1 MIYINNISFSYGDH
15 VIFDNASCSIPSN
28 GVFLLRG
35 DNGIGKSTLFK
46 ILIGE
51 LKLQSGNIKIQ
62 DIILEKSI
70 KIEKIQILKNNISY
84 ISQEN
89 NFIDFLNAEDNASLD
104 KILKNQKADDLTLLN
119 NSYAKRTIN
128 QLSTGEKILIS
139 LQRALNE
146 NKKILLL
153 DECSDFLDTKN
164 TNLLIEKI
172 DEISKNHLVII
183 ISHDQRII
191 DYYNNVILIKNKK
204 ISLSFKANNNDKFEE
219 FNKNKEKKSLF
230 TLIQKFIKKQ
240 KLVSILMLLILSLF
254 NSLIFSFT
262 SAGTYS
268 FKNAFENSINSGYY
282 SFCLEYENIYIDGIN
297 INTSV
302 NFLSDPSLTRE
313 EIKKVEETFDIKY
326 YGTSSYLIVSK
337 YGKPNGKIKL
347 SKKEYNNSKIIDD
360 KVLIK
365 FNSFNTSILMPYE
378 IDYNIPFE
386 TLPLINIK
394 DYNNLKFSDS
404 ITLSCGIW
412 ENEKMRFDT
421 KNGLKEFFSTNSRIA
436 YISPSLFEAKY
447 DVKLPYEIDDNS
459 IYISNQLLP
468 FKVEQNVRFF
478 NFDNYDLKMYE
489 NFFPDL
495 NNVFSSKTKLYHD
508 ESFASLL
515 EANEVIISE
524 NNFAKISKCISYLDN
539 PFVYINDSNRKEY
552 VNYLFDNNL
561 EVYNLYESGE
571 YSIHNLYNFKNKYY
585 KDYWFYLIIFLLF
598 LVVELSIIYI
608 YAVSFKKKNKDNI
621 RILKSYLSHNKNTFF
636 FTLPFLIYQVLAYII
651 SFIIS
656 FKILEILTNSLKYK
670 IYPIQMN
677 FASAFITL
685 MINGLIYAFVYFIIK
700 SQRKINE

>member
-15 VIFDNASCSIPSN
+15 VIFDNASCSIPSK

-62 DIILEKSI
+62 DIILDKST
-70 KIEKIQILKNNISY
+70 KVEEVEILKNNISY

-89 NFIDFLNAEDNASLD
+89 NFIDFLNAEDNASLN
-104 KILKNQKADDLTLLN
+104 KILKNQKADDLTLLKHDT
-119 NSYAKRTIN
+119 YAKRTIN
-128 QLSTGEKILIS
+128 QLSTGEKVLIS

-153 DECSDFLDTKN
+153 DECSDFLDAKN
-164 TNLLIEKI
+164 TNLLIKKI
-172 DEISKNHLVII
+172 DEISKDHLVII

-191 DYYNNVILIKNKK
+191 DYYSNVILIKNNK
-204 ISLSFKANNNDKFEE
+204 ISCSFNVDNNDKLEE
-219 FNKNKEKKSLF
+219 LNKNKEKKSLF
-230 TLIQKFIKKQ
+230 TLIKKFIKKQ

-262 SAGTYS
+262 SVGTYS
-268 FKNAFENSINSGYY
+268 FKEAFENSINLGYY
-282 SFCLEYENIYIDGIN
+282 SFDHEYENIYIEGFN
-297 INTSV
+297 ISEL
-302 NFLSDPSLTRE
+302 FGLDSSLTHE
-313 EIKKVEETFDIKY
+313 EIKKVEETFNIKY
-326 YGTSSYLIVSK
+326 YGTSCSSLIVSK

-347 SKKEYNNSKIIDD
+347 SRNEYNQSKIIDD
-360 KVLIK
+360 KVLIE
-365 FNSFNTSILMPYE
+365 FREFNTSILMPYE
-378 IDYNIPFE
+378 IDYNVPFE
-386 TLPLINIK
+386 HFSLINIE
-394 DYNNLKFSDS
+394 DFNNLKYSNS

-412 ENEKMRFDT
+412 ENDKMRFNT
-421 KNGLKEFFSTNSRIA
+421 ENGLKEFFSTNSRIA

-459 IYISNQLLP
+459 IYISNQLLR
-468 FKVEQNVRFF
+468 FKEEQNVRFF

-495 NNVFSSKTKLYHD
+495 NNVFPLKTKLYHD
-508 ESFASLL
+508 ESFTSLL

-539 PFVYINDSNRKEY
+539 PFVNITDSNRKEY

-561 EVYNLYESGE
+561 NVYSIGESKE
-571 YSIHNLYNFKNKYY
+571 YSTHALYLFKDKYY
-585 KDYWFYLIIFLLF
+585 KDYWFYLIVFLLF

-608 YAVSFKKKNKDNI
+608 YVVSFKKKNKDNI

-636 FTLPFLIYQVLAYII
+636 FTIPFLIYQVFTYII

-656 FKILEILTNSLKYK
+656 FKILEILTNSLEYK
-670 IYPIQMN
+670 IYHLHMN

-685 MINGLIYAFVYFIIK
+685 LINGLIYAFVYFIIK